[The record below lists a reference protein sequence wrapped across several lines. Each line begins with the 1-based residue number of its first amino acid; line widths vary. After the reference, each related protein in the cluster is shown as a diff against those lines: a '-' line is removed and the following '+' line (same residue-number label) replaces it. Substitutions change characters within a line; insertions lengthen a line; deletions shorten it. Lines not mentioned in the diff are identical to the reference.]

1 MNATYR
7 QLDLGAVVAPPG
19 GSMVDAPLLE
29 MAEIARCSGHKVV
42 FDCETTGLHWWRD
55 RVIGVAFWCPD
66 GDVRGY
72 VPCADGA
79 DVDAI
84 RSIMLDWSPDTT
96 VINHNIKFD
105 FHFMGIDP
113 LNAPWQYFDTLIM
126 AHLFDSRGA
135 PQPSGRW
142 DNPIN
147 ERGSLSLERLA
158 LVWLR
163 DSAKADYKELVKR
176 NDYGK
181 HHHWPLRLLS
191 RYATDDA
198 RLTYELCHYLAPTL
212 ARRGQIDLLQTAMRY
227 LGVIWRV
234 ERRGLQ
240 LDTAHLNAML
250 MHVGDYIARQEKELW
265 SIPEIGEMFEWR
277 SSSKLSYYLYD
288 RYGWTKPA
296 VGDYQGIKI
305 TKAATSAEVLYTV
318 AKHPLAPRIIQMRAA
333 DKLKGYINGWLDLMD
348 GNGRLHPSF
357 SQTNTLT
364 SRLAAQEP
372 NVQQLP
378 GTKQALAAAEAFE
391 TTEALEAFY
400 AELNMRRSFVPQDEG
415 SIMVGADYAQQEIRM
430 FAKLSG
436 DPQLLDAVTSEDIHS
451 EMSFLIW
458 GERGK
463 PYRDWTKV
471 QTLGMLYGM
480 GLEKMS
486 GQIGE
491 RAPEVMQ
498 MYHQRFPGIRRW
510 RREIEAEIEA
520 AGFVTY
526 WSGRRYYKS
535 DSRGYH
541 KAVNALVQGGS
552 ADLLMHGVVELH
564 DWIERGGLPIKIA
577 NFVHDEVDFEIDQ
590 KALPEIAPMLI
601 EKMQVEHLLDMPF
614 AVDLK
619 VGPTL
624 GDLRNMS

>member
-1 MNATYR
+1 
-7 QLDLGAVVAPPG
+7 
-19 GSMVDAPLLE
+19 
-29 MAEIARCSGHKVV
+29 MAEIAKCSGHKVV

-72 VPCADGA
+72 VPCADRS

-113 LNAPWQYFDTLIM
+113 LAAPWQYFDTLIM

-147 ERGSLSLERLA
+147 ERGSLSLERLS

-212 ARRGQIDLLQTAMRY
+212 ARRGQIDLLKTAMRY
-227 LGVIWRV
+227 LGIIWRV
-234 ERRGLQ
+234 ERRGLK
-240 LDTAHLNAML
+240 LDRDHLNGVMA
-250 MHVGDYIARQEKELW
+250 HVSAYISQQEKELW
-265 SIPEIGEMFEWR
+265 AVPEINEPFEWR

-296 VGDYQGIKI
+296 PGEWQGIKI
-305 TKAATSAEVLYTV
+305 TKAATSAQVLYTV

-333 DKLKGYINGWLDLMD
+333 DKLKGYINGWLELAD
-348 GNGRLHPSF
+348 GNDVLHASYNLTQTVTGRQS
-357 SQTNTLT
+357 S
-364 SRLAAQEP
+364 SDP
-372 NVQQLP
+372 NMQQIP
-378 GTKQALAAAEAFE
+378 GSKHALAAAEAFE

-400 AELNMRRSFVPQDEG
+400 AVLNMRRSFVPHYEG
-415 SIMVGADYAQQEIRM
+415 GMMVGGDYSQQEVRL
-430 FAKLSG
+430 FGLLAG
-436 DPQLLDAVTSEDIHS
+436 DQTLLAAVEAEDVHAAMA
-451 EMSFLIW
+451 EQVW
-458 GERGK
+458 GSAEK
-463 PYRDWTKV
+463 PYRGWAKV
-471 QTLGMLYGM
+471 LTLGMLYGM
-480 GLEKMS
+480 GLEKMR

-491 RAPEVMQ
+491 RADEVLTS
-498 MYHQRFPGIRRW
+498 YHARYPGIRRF
-510 RREIEAEIEA
+510 RREVEAEIEA
-520 AGFVTY
+520 AGYVTY

-541 KAVNALVQGGS
+541 KAVNALCQGGA

-564 DWIERGGLPIKIA
+564 DWIERERLPMHIA
-577 NFVHDEVDFEIDQ
+577 NFVHDEIDFEIDEL
-590 KALPEIAPMLI
+590 ALPEIAPTLI
-601 EKMQVEHLLDMPF
+601 EKMQVPHLLGTPF

-619 VGPTL
+619 AGPTL
-624 GDLRNMS
+624 GDLRKMA